1 MENKNLSGGT
11 AEAVQNLNARKFRT
25 LTADEIEVRVASVN
39 EKGCTLLLYKD
50 ARVDCKILDETVGA
64 TNWQRSHE
72 VINGNLFCNVGI
84 YDAEKDQWIWKQDVG
99 VESYTEKEK
108 GQASDSF
115 KRACFLWGIGRE
127 LYTAPFIWVKAE
139 DAGIKNQN
147 GKYKVPTTTRFWV
160 NQIAYEGGKISVLEI
175 MSRIKGEKNYKEISA
190 FTMGKS
196 KKPEPAKK
204 AEPIDEPPKEKP
216 ASPIKKGVDEW
227 MKENKLDRATMV
239 KFICDYMP
247 QERQKALKEE
257 HKFNNFS
264 ELNNRTLASYYL
276 QIEKPKEQPCLN
288 T

>member
-11 AEAVQNLNARKFRT
+11 AEAVQNLNARIT
-25 LTADEIEVRVASVN
+25 
-39 EKGCTLLLYKD
+39 
-50 ARVDCKILDETVGA
+50 
-64 TNWQRSHE
+64 W
-72 VINGNLFCNVGI
+72 
-84 YDAEKDQWIWKQDVG
+84 
-99 VESYTEKEK
+99 
-108 GQASDSF
+108 
-115 KRACFLWGIGRE
+115 
-127 LYTAPFIWVKAE
+127 
-139 DAGIKNQN
+139 
-147 GKYKVPTTTRFWV
+147 
-160 NQIAYEGGKISVLEI
+160 NQIKEANRYLDTIDLKGKDYVQVYE
-175 MSRIKGEKNYKEISA
+175 RIKGFRMVCPDGCIKTDIVSLENDVVTMKAQVFDGDKNLLGTGHARELKSSSFVNKTSYIENCETSAVGRALGMVGIGIDASMASAEEVANAILNQGKEESKPA
-190 FTMGKS
+190 AS

-216 ASPIKKGVDEW
+216 ASPIKKDVDEW